1 MIECTVADL
10 VSLAGGRW
18 FPGSRGTA
26 GSLDPAAIPIVGEVQ
41 IDSRSCAPG
50 DLFVALRGERAD
62 GLDFA
67 AAAYGAGAV
76 VVLGSRPIP
85 DVPSVVVAD
94 PLVALG
100 RLAAGILARLPE
112 LLVVGVT
119 GSSGKTSTKDLIGEL
134 LARWGPTVSPLGS
147 YNNDLGVPL
156 TVLRVDERTRYL
168 VLEMG
173 ARGVGHLSRLT
184 AIARPAIGLVLNIGT
199 AHLGEFGNAETVALA
214 KSELIAALP
223 SAEEGGVAILNADD
237 PATSYLASRT
247 SAQVWT
253 FGARPDADVRY
264 DAVDVSAGGR
274 PRFRLSAGSH
284 QVEVALQLV
293 GAHQAANASAAAAVA
308 LATVARNQPPAKVQ
322 AAATPALLTD
332 IGLGLG
338 AARPRSRWR
347 MELTDRSDGVSILND
362 AYNANPESMR
372 AALDALV
379 GVAARGRRRTW
390 AVLGAMGELGDI
402 SRAEHEAVGTEVRR
416 RGIDRLVAV
425 GEDALGIYAGAAGEP
440 ADEEG
445 FIHVPDIGSALQVLG
460 SQLRAGDVVLVKASR
475 YVGLESLADALL
487 EGSEPT

>member
-1 MIECTVADL
+1 
-10 VSLAGGRW
+10 
-18 FPGSRGTA
+18 
-26 GSLDPAAIPIVGEVQ
+26 
-41 IDSRSCAPG
+41 
-50 DLFVALRGERAD
+50 
-62 GLDFA
+62 
-67 AAAYGAGAV
+67 
-76 VVLGSRPIP
+76 
-85 DVPSVVVAD
+85 VVVAD
-94 PLVALG
+94 PLAALG

-112 LLVVGVT
+112 LVVVGVT

-156 TVLRVDERTRYL
+156 TVLRVDARTRYL

-173 ARGVGHLSRLT
+173 ARGIGHISRLT
-184 AIARPAIGLVLNIGT
+184 DIARPAIGLVLNIGT
-199 AHLGEFGNAETVALA
+199 AHLGEFGNAETVARA

-237 PATSYLASRT
+237 PATSYLTGRT

-253 FGARPDADVRY
+253 FGAGPDADVRY

-274 PRFRLSAGSH
+274 PRFRLSAGGH
-284 QVEVALQLV
+284 QIEVALQLV

-308 LATVARNQPPAKVQ
+308 LATVARIQPPAQVQ
-322 AAATPALLTD
+322 AAATPTLLTD
-332 IGLGLG
+332 IGRGLD
-338 AARPRSRWR
+338 AARLRSRWR
-347 MELTDRSDGVSILND
+347 MELTDRPDGVSILND

-372 AALDALV
+372 AALEALV
-379 GVAARGRRRTW
+379 GVAGGRRRTW

-425 GEDALGIYAGAAGEP
+425 GADARGIYAGAAGEP